1 MRWGASCKS
10 IPPSI
15 RPAPF
20 YRSKLRFRRTFLR
33 EAMPPIYRTGH
44 LLPAMRQNRLPLL
57 PGRRCSRVAANAPMI
72 ANTVRHLWIKALIV
86 VVVGLTF
93 APIVGHA
100 FLTWDDNYTLSENP
114 LIQHPSPANMMFYWR
129 HGFMDLYVPV
139 TYTVWTGV
147 AFISQAIGHG
157 DPAGNLDPHV
167 FHAAS
172 ILVHAINALLVFGL
186 LRRLVANPWPAAAGA
201 LLFALHPV
209 QVETV
214 AWASGMKD
222 LLCGMFSLIAIGQYL
237 RAVQADGAGEAGLSN
252 GRRRLH
258 YILGMAAMLLG
269 MLSKP
274 TAMIT
279 PLLALIID
287 LLVLRRPWRKILI
300 SIAPYLLLAVP
311 CLIWTKLWQPAGY
324 SPSVPLWQRPL
335 IAADALAFYLAKL
348 LFPAHLAFDYG
359 RAPSVVIDQGWAYFT
374 WLVPAVVAA
383 GLFIF
388 RKRATGLIAAALLLA
403 AGVAPVLGFSRFDF
417 QTISTV
423 ADHYLYL
430 ALLGPALAGAWLL
443 SRVSARNAGEEEG
456 RPCSSAASKGG
467 QKPFSG
473 EAVACAAPLSNLRR
487 LRTPDSVSIASW
499 ITAVALAILAAR
511 SAAQAHYWEDS
522 RTFYSHTL
530 EVTPGSW
537 SSWYGLA
544 CLSHVEGR
552 KLATRATEEA
562 AAGRDPK
569 QDRLAAN
576 EKLHEALDYYEQTL
590 RLNPDDV
597 AGQHGYAAILMYFG
611 RSREA
616 AEAFNQVLRRRDSMA
631 PAAQVQYYQD
641 TDLLGQC
648 LYNCGRAD
656 LAVRAF
662 RAATRLQ
669 PPPPGAAEHL
679 RTVEAILA
687 ARAHKPDPVITDIRK
702 ESTESATG
710 AN

>member
-1 MRWGASCKS
+1 
-10 IPPSI
+10 
-15 RPAPF
+15 
-20 YRSKLRFRRTFLR
+20 
-33 EAMPPIYRTGH
+33 
-44 LLPAMRQNRLPLL
+44 
-57 PGRRCSRVAANAPMI
+57 MI
-72 ANTVRHLWIKALIV
+72 ANTVRHISIKALIV

-147 AFISQAIGHG
+147 AFISQAIGRG
-157 DPAGNLDPHV
+157 DRAGNLDPHV

-172 ILVHAINALLVFGL
+172 ILVHAVNALLVFGL
-186 LRRLVANPWPAAAGA
+186 LHRLVANPWGAAAGA

-237 RAVQADGAGEAGLSN
+237 RAVQAPCAGEAGLTK

-287 LLVLRRPWRKILI
+287 LLLLRRPWRKILV
-300 SIAPYLLLAVP
+300 SIAPYLVLAVP
-311 CLIWTKLWQPAGY
+311 CLIWTKLLQPAGY

-335 IAADALAFYLAKL
+335 IAGDALAFYLAKL

-359 RAPSVVIDQGWAYFT
+359 RAPSVVINQGWAYFT

-383 GLFIF
+383 ALFIF

-403 AGVAPVLGFSRFDF
+403 AGVAPVIGFSRFDF
-417 QTISTV
+417 QAISTV

-430 ALLGPALAGAWLL
+430 ALLGPALAAAWLL
-443 SRVSARNAGEEEG
+443 TKWGQKPFPIWQR
-456 RPCSSAASKGG
+456 G
-467 QKPFSG
+467 QKPFSA
-473 EAVACAAPLSNLRR
+473 ESVACAFPLSSRRR
-487 LRTPDSVSIASW
+487 LKTPDPFSIAPFSVASW
-499 ITAVALAILAAR
+499 ITAVALAVLAAR
-511 SAAQAHYWEDS
+511 SAAQARYWEDS

-544 CLSHVEGR
+544 CLAHVEGR

-562 AAGRDPK
+562 AAGRDPR
-569 QDRLAAN
+569 QDRIAAN

-616 AEAFNQVLRRRDSMA
+616 AEAFNQVLRRRDMMA

-662 RAATRLQ
+662 GAATRLQ
-669 PPPPGAAEHL
+669 PPPPGAEEHL
-679 RTVEAILA
+679 KTVEAILA
-687 ARAHKPDPVITDIRK
+687 ARAHKPDPAITDIRK
-702 ESTESATG
+702 ESTESAIG